1 MSILG
6 LAGTGA
12 PPGGTPPEANGTPAV
27 SKLQLQ
33 VEDALASTHRLW
45 IRGQLRSLA
54 PPPNQNGQAGQR
66 RWWSRW
72 RKTGSANG
80 HVQLATLPEKIRLE
94 ASIKGTTWA
103 SELAL
108 SSCGRFDALLSADLP
123 HDRHGWQAARYR
135 ASAGLESAEAGG
147 IVLRPA
153 TAGGKAVVV
162 FLPLDY
168 TFVSPGVKKLA
179 DPKWA
184 PRLQE
189 ILRAAQPS
197 PGLATIFYLACVS
210 PADGASAAEL
220 ALAAT
225 ALNWPSGDFV
235 LLPTERDGEQTAFSQ
250 ALDRLRWLF
259 ADSLELELLNLEP
272 AKAHSLPSWAAP
284 KADRAVTRLLNNPEE
299 NRNGGHQPRF
309 SYNRIWSVQP
319 SRAGLIPRH
328 PIVFCHG
335 MLAFSMLKMQI
346 PDNLNCFSPLRDI
359 LRGRGIPVLFPQV
372 PPTSGVSPRAE
383 QLRDQILHW
392 TNEPVNLIAH
402 SMGGLDARY
411 MIARLGMGDHVAS
424 LTTVSTPHG
433 GSYLADWFLANY
445 RQRVPLLLAL
455 EALGFNVDGFK
466 DCRPAV
472 CRKFNDENP
481 DNPKVRY
488 FSYGGDVPQFRLSP
502 FLRRAWNVLTP
513 VEGPNDGMVSVSS
526 GRWGEYLG
534 SIHADHFAQTPDATF
549 LRDGEDF
556 DSLGF
561 FANLVEE
568 LAHRGF

>member
-1 MSILG
+1 M
-6 LAGTGA
+6 GA
-12 PPGGTPPEANGTPAV
+12 PPGGGPPEANGTPAV
-27 SKLQLQ
+27 AKLQLQ
-33 VEDALASTHRLW
+33 VDDALASTHRLW
-45 IRGQLRSLA
+45 IPGQIRSLA
-54 PPPNQNGQAGQR
+54 PPQNQNGDSGKR

-72 RKTGSANG
+72 KKTDSTNG
-80 HVQLATLPEKIRLE
+80 HVQLAPLPEKIRLE
-94 ASIKGTTWA
+94 ASIKGTTWE

-108 SSCGRFDALLSADLP
+108 SPCGRFDALLTADLP
-123 HDRHGWQAARYR
+123 QDRQGWQAARYR
-135 ASAGLESAEAGG
+135 VSAGQESAEAGG
-147 IVLRPA
+147 VVLRP
-153 TAGGKAVVV
+153 TIAGGKAVVV
-162 FLPLDY
+162 FLPLGY
-168 TFVSPGVKKLA
+168 SFISTGVKKLA

-184 PRLQE
+184 PRLND
-189 ILRAAQPS
+189 ILRTAQPS
-197 PGLATIFYLACVS
+197 PGSPTVFYLACVS
-210 PADGASAAEL
+210 PVDGPSAAEL

-235 LLPTERDGEQTAFSQ
+235 LLPTERGGEHAAFAQ

-272 AKAHSLPSWAAP
+272 GEAHALPSLVAP
-284 KADRAVTRLLNNPEE
+284 ITDRAVIRVLNNPDE
-299 NRNGGHQPRF
+299 NRNGAHHLRF
-309 SYNRIWSVQP
+309 SYNRILNVQP

-383 QLRDQILHW
+383 QLREQILRW

-411 MIARLGMGDHVAS
+411 MIARLGMGDHVAT
-424 LTTVSTPHG
+424 LTTVSTPHR

-472 CRKFNDENP
+472 CKKFNDENP
-481 DNPKVRY
+481 DHPKVRY
-488 FSYGGDVPQFRLSP
+488 FSYGGDVAQSRLSP

-513 VEGPNDGMVSVSS
+513 VEGPNDGMVSVASA
-526 GRWGEYLG
+526 RWGEYLG